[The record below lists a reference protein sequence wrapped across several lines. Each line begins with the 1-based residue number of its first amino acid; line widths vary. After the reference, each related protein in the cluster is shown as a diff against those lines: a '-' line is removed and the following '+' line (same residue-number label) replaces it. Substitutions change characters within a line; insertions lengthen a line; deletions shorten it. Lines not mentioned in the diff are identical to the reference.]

1 MSRALLA
8 GVLVSTA
15 ALGLGCPRARAQPAP
30 EIDAT
35 GPSEAP
41 RSPGANVVRR
51 AKDHYLRGLD
61 FATRGSFS
69 AALAEFLASR
79 ALHPTGA
86 ATMNAAYCSRQLGR
100 LGDALELY
108 REVLREHAPKL
119 TSEELLEVQIA
130 ASELDAL
137 VGRIRIETDVAGA
150 QLQIDGEVRAETPL
164 SDALIVN
171 PGVHAIRVSKPGYE
185 PIRFELGVASG
196 ETKTRRVTLVAVS
209 TASPAGPRKPAEAV
223 RARPKPR
230 RARVLVELAGG
241 PTFTPASGATAAL
254 RAGYRVTPR
263 VALELVTGYLRLWR
277 DEERALAATGAD
289 GERFVSQRLRDATRF
304 SMPFAGVGA
313 SRVFFRRTPLL
324 ARISTGLGRARLLAA
339 IDGSFERDSS
349 ATVFR
354 ASLLEDA
361 HDVWVPFLAPELR
374 FGYRFGEQWTIDL
387 GFTAWFLFPPS
398 KARTGPSPVPED
410 REARWI
416 LLVPDDRSGTIAGP
430 VRLPIE
436 ETIGASVA
444 LSPSAGVRWEF

>member
-15 ALGLGCPRARAQPAP
+15 ALGLGCPHARAQPAP
-30 EIDAT
+30 ETDAARHE
-35 GPSEAP
+35 GP
-41 RSPGANVVRR
+41 RSTGANVIRQ
-51 AKDHYLRGLD
+51 AKEHYLRGLD

-108 REVLREHAPKL
+108 REVLRDHAPKL
-119 TSEELLEVQIA
+119 TSEELLEVQTA

-137 VGRIRIETDVAGA
+137 VGRIRIETDVPGA
-150 QLQIDGEVRAETPL
+150 QLQIGGEVRAETPL
-164 SDALIVN
+164 SQALIVN

-196 ETKTRRVTLVAVS
+196 ETKTRTLTLVPVR
-209 TASPAGPRKPAEAV
+209 PAPPVPGKPRGAV
-223 RARPKPR
+223 RVPSKPR
-230 RARVLVELAGG
+230 RTRVLVELAGG
-241 PTFTPASGATAAL
+241 PTFTPSFGASAAL
-254 RAGYRVTPR
+254 RAGYRVAPG
-263 VALELVTGYLRLWR
+263 VALELVTGYLRLWH
-277 DEERALAATGAD
+277 DGERALTATGAD
-289 GERFVSQRLRDATRF
+289 GERFVSERFRDATRL
-304 SMPFAGVGA
+304 SMPFAGIGG
-313 SRVFFRRTPLL
+313 SRVFFERTPLL

-339 IDGSFERDSS
+339 VDGRFVRESS
-349 ATVFR
+349 AVELR

-361 HDVWVPFLAPELR
+361 HDLWVPFLAPELR
-374 FGYRFGEQWTIDL
+374 FGYRLNEQWTLDL
-387 GFTAWFLFPPS
+387 GFTAWFIFAPS

-416 LLVPDDRSGTIAGP
+416 LLVPDDRSRTVAGP
-430 VRLPIE
+430 ARLPIE